1 MSSQPK
7 RPTSQAAN
15 ATGPEG
21 VWARIEG
28 FHRMMVGLLRELEAT
43 TDPVRI
49 RDLVG
54 ALDQGLPGHFA
65 DEVGPGGLFDDLAAR
80 RPASEPMLAYL
91 RNDHEEILVMVR
103 ALHQRLADSDAD
115 PAGILQGK
123 RDLLER
129 LRSHEQHEN
138 RLVMDTYRFD
148 EGGMG

>member
-7 RPTSQAAN
+7 HPPSQAGTAS
-15 ATGPEG
+15 APEG

-28 FHRMMVGLLRELEAT
+28 FHRMMVSLLRELDAT

-54 ALDQGLPGHFA
+54 TLHHGLPGHFA
-65 DEVGPGGLFDDLAAR
+65 DEVAPGGLFDDLAAR
-80 RPASEPMLAYL
+80 RPASESILEYL

-103 ALHQRLADSDAD
+103 ALHQRLAESDPD
-115 PAGILQGK
+115 DAGILHGK
-123 RDLLER
+123 RKLLEK
-129 LRSHEQHEN
+129 LRSHEHHEN
-138 RLVMDTYRFD
+138 RLVMDTYRLD